1 MAAVRILIDTDI
13 GDDVD
18 DALAIALALN
28 SAELEVVG
36 VTTVYQ
42 NTRMRAQLAL
52 QLLQVMGAEHIPV
65 AVGIEQPIRNR
76 VDSTVIPHQCRNMNA
91 TYPSN
96 CNLHAVDLII
106 ETLRKDP
113 DTVLV
118 PIGPFTNI
126 AIAAKLAPELIA
138 SSRIVAMGGAFGSV
152 YPEYNIMCDPE
163 AANIVLSSGAR
174 VELVGL
180 DVTVQC
186 QLSKEDIDKIYRC
199 RGSVERYICSLMDI
213 WLHTSISGKVTLH
226 DPLTVAY
233 LADSSLL
240 RMESVPVAV
249 EMDGGITRGLTAVL
263 RTPFRQ
269 RQSVLKDNALVA
281 REVDARKMRDT
292 LMNRVF
298 NLA

>member
-1 MAAVRILIDTDI
+1 MAITRILIDTDI

-18 DALAIALALN
+18 DALAIALALK
-28 SAELEVVG
+28 STELEVVG
-36 VTTVYQ
+36 ITTVYK
-42 NTRMRAQLAL
+42 NTSLRTQLVQ

-65 AVGIEQPIRNR
+65 ATGIGQPIRNK
-76 VDSTVIPHQCRNMNA
+76 VDDTAIPHQCRHMKTA
-91 TYPSN
+91 YPPN
-96 CNLHAVDLII
+96 CSLHAVELIL

-138 SSRIVAMGGAFGSV
+138 RSRIVAMGGAFGAV

-180 DVTVQC
+180 DVTVKC
-186 QLSKEDIDKIYRC
+186 VLSKEEIERIYSC
-199 RGSVERYICSLMDI
+199 SGAVERYLCSLIDI

-226 DPLTVAY
+226 DPLAIAY
-233 LADSSLL
+233 LIDPGLL
-240 RMESVPVAV
+240 DMQSVPVAV
-249 EMDGGITRGLTAVL
+249 EMGGELTRGLTAVQ

-269 RQSVLKDNALVA
+269 RQAALEDNALVA
-281 REVDARKMRDT
+281 VEVDARKMINT
-292 LMNRVF
+292 LMHRVF